1 MGGMTVVDTAMEF
14 LVTSWWEVQVT
25 FVGAAFMVMAY
36 WFFAGGDGCGR
47 DNWAVLDCS
56 DGGAHMLDDKD
67 KSFPRFDGR
76 EAWGWLID
84 VEQYCEASGIS
95 EEKRF
100 LEAERSVRRDAYYW
114 WKIELPPPENFE
126 NSETEQPTAESVQ
139 REEEAVT
146 TAKSEF
152 ASAEYVGAKVSIL
165 TASGLL
171 VSQAERGE
179 NDGLPEIIEQKHLY
193 STPCSSEFASRH
205 FRKSAN

>member
-67 KSFPRFDGR
+67 KKEERTDLI
-76 EAWGWLID
+76 EAKT
-84 VEQYCEASGIS
+84 EANSALLASS
-95 EEKRF
+95 E
-100 LEAERSVRRDAYYW
+100 
-114 WKIELPPPENFE
+114 IELPPPENFE

-152 ASAEYVGAKVSIL
+152 ASA
-165 TASGLL
+165 
-171 VSQAERGE
+171 
-179 NDGLPEIIEQKHLY
+179 
-193 STPCSSEFASRH
+193 
-205 FRKSAN
+205 